1 MLAVVKK
8 PHTEALLFEVKG
20 EIPSK
25 LLKYLQENFGND
37 VEVIDEEEQYSNIF
51 SSGWF
56 QKTSESTTPG
66 EAVKIYRENFK
77 LTQEQLGKKIGK
89 FTRQN
94 ISDIELGRRNIS
106 KDVAKKLSI
115 LFNVSVE
122 RFI

>member
-51 SSGWF
+51 FFWLVP
-56 QKTSESTTPG
+56 K
-66 EAVKIYRENFK
+66 
-77 LTQEQLGKKIGK
+77 
-89 FTRQN
+89 N
-94 ISDIELGRRNIS
+94 I
-106 KDVAKKLSI
+106 
-115 LFNVSVE
+115 
-122 RFI
+122 